1 MQADGGTSETARRLD
16 ELQSELAR
24 IQRIGKIG
32 GLEVDLRNGGF
43 VNTRSPGYLAVHGLP
58 PVAANESHE
67 AWLQR
72 IHPDDRDRMEHHF
85 VNAVRGAVTDYVAEY
100 RVVRPSDGDIR
111 WVYAKGQI
119 ERDAGGEPIRF
130 VGAHLDITDRKT
142 SEEQTALIARE
153 LSHRIKNLIAVVQGI
168 TRMMARRRPEADG
181 FVHDL
186 LERLGALDAANDII
200 RERHLGENRHE
211 GGVMKLVA
219 LIVAPY
225 RSEAHP
231 IDIVGV
237 DVALGRNA
245 ATGLALIL
253 HELSTNAAK
262 YGALAHPD
270 GRLAIAADTEGGI
283 LRIVWTETSAAAT
296 AGAPARVGFGT
307 TMSERVAQ
315 GLRATLTRDWLPA
328 GLTVT
333 LRIPME
339 MLSA

>member
-1 MQADGGTSETARRLD
+1 MQADGGTSETARRLE

-32 GLEVDLRNGGF
+32 GLEVDLRDGGF
-43 VNTRSPGYLAVHGLP
+43 ANTRSPGYLAVHGLP
-58 PVAANESHE
+58 PEAANESHE
-67 AWLQR
+67 AWLRR

-85 VNAVRGAVTDYVAEY
+85 INAVHGAMTDYVAEY

-111 WVYAKGQI
+111 WIYAKGQI
-119 ERDAGGEPIRF
+119 ERDAEGRPIRF

-168 TRMMARRRPEADG
+168 TRMMARRRPEAGD
-181 FVHDL
+181 FVQDL

-211 GGVMKLVA
+211 GGLMKLVA

-225 RSEAHP
+225 RSEAHA
-231 IDIVGV
+231 IDTAGA

-270 GRLAIAADTEGGI
+270 GRIAIAVDTEGGI
-283 LRIVWTETSAAAT
+283 LRIVWTETSAAAS
-296 AGAPARVGFGT
+296 AGPPARVGFGT

-315 GLRATLTRDWLPA
+315 GLRATLRRDWLPA
-328 GLTVT
+328 GLSVT